1 MNTIET
7 ILESI
12 KRSREERDTIMLQNA
27 VPVLEQLRQ
36 MVNTWIDHEFKDFE
50 EEMKEVD
57 CSAPR
62 QSAIARI
69 ERFKT
74 EINQIRNEQL
84 PSAMK
89 ELNSLIDEIKQ
100 HSFKTAEESI
110 EKLKQKA
117 PPILIVMWNLIKAR
131 ERLDGMAD
139 MIPVP
144 EPIEEQ

>member
-1 MNTIET
+1 
-7 ILESI
+7 
-12 KRSREERDTIMLQNA
+12 MLQNA